1 VPEIT
6 VYTVPNCADCA
17 AVKALLKRYGAAFT
31 ERNVRGDPDA
41 LAELLRRTNV
51 RIAPV
56 TLIGEQVFYGP
67 FEEVRPRLMEELA
80 SLGAGQHGGPT

>member
-1 VPEIT
+1 MPEIT

-17 AVKALLKRYGAAFT
+17 SVKALLNRHGAAFT
-31 ERNVRGDPDA
+31 ERNVRGDPGA
-41 LAELLRRTNV
+41 LAEMLQRTSV

-67 FEEVRPRLMEELA
+67 FDEVRPRLTEALI
-80 SLGAGQHGGPT
+80 SLGAGQPGGPA

>member
-1 VPEIT
+1 LPEIT

-17 AVKALLKRYGAAFT
+17 AVKALLQRHHVAFT
-31 ERNVRGDPDA
+31 ERNIRNDPEA
-41 LAELLRRTNV
+41 LAELLQRANV

-67 FEEVRPRLMEELA
+67 FDEVRPRLM
-80 SLGAGQHGGPT
+80 GALVVLSEGRT

>member
-1 VPEIT
+1 MPEIT

-17 AVKALLKRYGAAFT
+17 AVKALLQRHGAAFT
-31 ERNVRGDPDA
+31 ERNVRGDPEA
-41 LAELLRRTNV
+41 LAELLRRANV

-67 FEEVRPRLMEELA
+67 FDEVRPRLTEALVVLSE
-80 SLGAGQHGGPT
+80 GRT

>member
-1 VPEIT
+1 MPEIT

-17 AVKALLKRYGAAFT
+17 AVKALLTRHGAAFT

-41 LAELLRRTNV
+41 LAELLRRANV

-56 TLIGEQVFYGP
+56 VMIGEQAYYGP
-67 FEEVRPRLMEELA
+67 FDTVKHHLTAALTVLEARL
-80 SLGAGQHGGPT
+80 

>member
-17 AVKALLKRYGAAFT
+17 AVKALLSRHHAVFT
-31 ERNVRGDPDA
+31 ERNVRNDSVA
-41 LAELLRRTNV
+41 LAEMMQRANV

-56 TLIGEQVFYGP
+56 TMIGDQAFYGP
-67 FEEVRPRLMEELA
+67 FDEVRQQLTETLA
-80 SLGAGQHGGPT
+80 QLRDSV

>member
-17 AVKALLKRYGAAFT
+17 AVKALLSRHHAVFT
-31 ERNVRGDPDA
+31 ERNVRNDPAA
-41 LAELLRRTNV
+41 LAEMMRRANV

-56 TLIGEQVFYGP
+56 AMVGDRAFYGP
-67 FEEVRPRLMEELA
+67 FDEVRHQLTETLVQLQD
-80 SLGAGQHGGPT
+80 SV